1 MNDVEK
7 YEAIEALFDKHLRP
21 ALMSDGG
28 NIELDLVKG
37 DEVIVTYQG
46 ACGSCPSSSGAT
58 LDGIER
64 AIRQNVFPTATVI
77 PTNAYN
83 SLPEVEEEVNNRF
96 GTTHPF
102 GGETYAEQI
111 AKRTKAS
118 PLARDAMGNKD
129 GYSHKPTH
137 VPDAKG
143 RPWPKE
149 MGKNI
154 PAVDSRLDGL

>member
-37 DEVIVTYQG
+37 NDVIVSFQG
-46 ACGSCPSSSGAT
+46 ACGSCPSSAGAT
-58 LDGIER
+58 LAGIEK
-64 AIRQNVFPTATVI
+64 AIRTHVFPTAIVT
-77 PTNAYN
+77 PTNAYGSN
-83 SLPEVEEEVNNRF
+83 MQEVEEEVNSRF

-111 AKRTKAS
+111 AKRAKSVPSPVAQITKGGAIEHRS
-118 PLARDAMGNKD
+118 
-129 GYSHKPTH
+129 
-137 VPDAKG
+137 
-143 RPWPKE
+143 
-149 MGKNI
+149 
-154 PAVDSRLDGL
+154 

>member
-7 YEAIEALFDKHLRP
+7 YEAIEALFDKAIRP

-28 NIELDLVKG
+28 NLELDLVKG
-37 DEVIVTYQG
+37 NEVVISFQG

-58 LDGIER
+58 LAGIER
-64 AIRQNVFPTATVI
+64 AIQQNVFKEAVVI
-77 PTNAYN
+77 PTNAYGMK
-83 SLPEVEEEVNNRF
+83 EVEEEVNSRF
-96 GTTHPF
+96 GTVHPF
-102 GGETYAEQI
+102 GGETYAEQV

-118 PLARDAMGNKD
+118 PLARDSMGNKD

-154 PAVDSRLDGL
+154 PSVDSRLDGL